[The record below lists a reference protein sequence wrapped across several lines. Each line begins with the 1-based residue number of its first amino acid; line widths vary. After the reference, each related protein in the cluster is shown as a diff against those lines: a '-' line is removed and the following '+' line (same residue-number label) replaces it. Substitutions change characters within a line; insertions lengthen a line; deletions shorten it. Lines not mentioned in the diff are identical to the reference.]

1 MIELSIP
8 SYGDIKLEHLVLDL
22 NGTIAGAGEILEG
35 VAEGITTL
43 AGVLTPILVTADTRG
58 TAAAIGERL
67 GITVRVIP
75 GTWEAGEKLE
85 LVQELGADR
94 VVAIGNG
101 SNDALM
107 FKSAGVGICVIG
119 PEGAS
124 KVALEAA
131 DIVVT
136 DIRHA
141 FALLA
146 EPTRLLAT
154 LRS

>member
-8 SYGDIKLEHLVLDL
+8 SYGDLKLEHLVLDL
-22 NGTIAGAGEILEG
+22 NGTIAVGGDILEG
-35 VAEGITTL
+35 VAEGIGAL
-43 AGVLTPILVTADTRG
+43 AGVLTPVLVTADTRG
-58 TAAAIGERL
+58 TASTLAEEL
-67 GITVRVIP
+67 GITVHVIP
-75 GTWEAGEKLE
+75 GTWEAGEKLA

-94 VVAIGNG
+94 VVAVGNG

-124 KVALEAA
+124 KVALESS

-141 FALLA
+141 FDLLV
-146 EPTRLLAT
+146 EPSRLLAT